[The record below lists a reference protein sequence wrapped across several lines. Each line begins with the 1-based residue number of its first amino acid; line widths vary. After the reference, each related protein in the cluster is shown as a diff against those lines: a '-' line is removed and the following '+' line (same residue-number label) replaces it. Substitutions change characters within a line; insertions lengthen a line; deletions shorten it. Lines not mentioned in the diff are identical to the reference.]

1 MEKKDFSTERQN
13 FLGGIVVGNRIEPIK
28 QQGGQAVK
36 QPMVQSEQQYKQQLE
51 KMQKEEVSSIISE
64 RKYTLETN
72 RKVNEYVRNARK
84 KIHDGTFAQS
94 EISLLRKAIL
104 RKSGVNDS
112 KEDIDF
118 FIQFC
123 LRAGSISQAIT
134 LVNELGNQTTTI
146 NSSRRKQLLQDLNMA
161 QKISKVKEY
170 VQYLGKDY
178 YGGRLSTNDIA
189 KMVGMSEVEVI
200 RIYKEIQEGIDP
212 LAQLKA
218 RLRVKQIQ
226 KTEER

>member
-51 KMQKEEVSSIISE
+51 KMQKEEVSSIIKE
-64 RKYTLETN
+64 RKNTLETN

-84 KIHDGTFAQS
+84 RIHDGTFAQS

-200 RIYKEIQEGIDP
+200 RIYKEVQEGIDP